1 MNDLITFVEKAN
13 STDPLI
19 LALCIALVLSLAL
32 LRNGK

>member
-1 MNDLITFVEKAN
+1 MSDLIAFVEIAN

-19 LALCIALVLSLAL
+19 LALCIAFVLSLAL